1 MSEEGVKAVLLE
13 MSKHLLNNQPYKLS
27 FEYLALYLL
36 SKFEEFKYLQKKADL
51 RYEEFR
57 NLCSVRGGSA
67 EAGREMFIVL
77 VDAFA
82 SLFVGTKF
90 ESFIGTIKLLK
101 DEANFNSAD
110 AAELRLKYRY
120 TTQELELLLS
130 RLGEIPD
137 DINEYKGLIFSDE
150 AVDLGMATLEQERA
164 TRAATEAVLVHTAP
178 DKQDVV
184 RDIREGKYTPF
195 ETTLFH
201 QTVLP
206 FGTDRSREFME
217 KYKDINVRQQQL
229 NLVESERRMRNA
241 ALLQQSR
248 ETNSRIIRP
257 QTVLSGVQPGNV
269 FINTRMQVE
278 ENQGLRNLSTR
289 EEPVP
294 WTGTTYGP
302 SLMGT
307 TLKMPTPSN
316 TTTTTEALALDKYI
330 LESVQGFY
338 QVVQTYIQSLRP
350 YPFYELDAPTSLKYL
365 GYLSTTVF
373 PDNPDAKK
381 ISLQATEV
389 TSKGLDLLK
398 INAAEFLNWIDTFR
412 SIFPDAIKAVD
423 GRIIDIDALA
433 INSAYSKLSL
443 VPKTEVTKD
452 LIALQTSSQLAEHLR
467 QVASLNSASD
477 PVTIKTKINMYL
489 EALANNK
496 TVLNFLRN
504 KTVQSLNGERHIVAL
519 KLSQDKLEKVYQVMN
534 DHLDFE
540 NDPRL
545 FDLKKQR
552 SELYEMKK
560 MITAGKYK
568 EQMAA
573 NIPASTTDAVYEIR
587 IENVID
593 FHSLYIN
600 FPGYDSSRKITD
612 KEIGIFLR
620 PVWLDENGQPTIT
633 NEIKLY
639 SFKRYNETTGI
650 TIKPKAYGYWIKTM
664 SEVYFKSRFP
674 NAMQV
679 FVSGTAEALPDQD
692 KLRSQVDY
700 DASSEP
706 VRISL
711 IIKVKGYNDNK
722 PVAMGLSVYRL
733 SKEIKYEFLKGTSKG
748 AKFVHLLSL
757 ISNKNYKVDKYR
769 EKVANRIKYGYM
781 NQNKKMID
789 KVYRSMGG
797 KIEKKR
803 Y

>member
-1 MSEEGVKAVLLE
+1 MSEEGVKAILLE

-36 SKFEEFKYLQKKADL
+36 SQFEEFKYLQMKADL

-67 EAGREMFIVL
+67 QTGREMFIQIVN
-77 VDAFA
+77 VFE

-90 ESFIGTIKLLK
+90 ESLVGTIKLLK
-101 DEANFNSAD
+101 DETNFKSAD
-110 AAELRLKYRY
+110 AAELRLKFRY
-120 TTQELELLLS
+120 NTTEEIELLLS
-130 RLGEIPD
+130 HLGDVPD

-150 AVDLGMATLEQERA
+150 AVALGMATLEQERA
-164 TRAATEAVLVHTAP
+164 TRVVIEPIVVHTAP
-178 DKQDVV
+178 DKQEFV
-184 RDIREGKYTPF
+184 RDDRQGQYIPSQTTP
-195 ETTLFH
+195 L
-201 QTVLP
+201 QQSVLP
-206 FGTDRSREFME
+206 FGTDRSKKFMD
-217 KYKDINVRQQQL
+217 KYKDIKQKHYEFFEN
-229 NLVESERRMRNA
+229 ERDMRIA
-241 ALLQQSR
+241 DFVKQSR
-248 ETNSRIIRP
+248 ERDSRIIRP

-278 ENQGLRNLSTR
+278 ETQGLRNLSTK
-289 EEPVP
+289 EESVP
-294 WTGTTYGP
+294 WVGTTYGP

-307 TLKMPTPSN
+307 TLKMPTP
-316 TTTTTEALALDKYI
+316 TTTTEALALDKYI

-365 GYLSTTVF
+365 AYLSTTVF
-373 PDNPDAKK
+373 PNNPDAK
-381 ISLQATEV
+381 SLTLQPTEI

-398 INAAEFLNWIDTFR
+398 INSAEFLNWIDTFR

-423 GRIIDIDALA
+423 GRIIDTDALA

-467 QVASLNSASD
+467 QVASLNAASD
-477 PVTIKTKINMYL
+477 LVTIKTKINMYL

-612 KEIGIFLR
+612 KEIGIFLK
-620 PVWLDENGQPTIT
+620 PTWLNEDGNSTIT